1 MSATPPQHNPKPPAD
16 AEGQIATGTKEEN
29 APAPAKHHS
38 NPNNVNVSDSVKGD
52 GQRSQIEQTPVDDT
66 ADTTEEQ
73 SSSADSSGITAE
85 SIPLSERI
93 PVHVYTEE
101 TFGQKLSHWGP
112 TLTGFISIFL
122 TAFVWYNGQKISDQQ
137 IELQKQQTR
146 LQEQQTLQQNEQV
159 QAELADIRT
168 KFFDDLTSDDETKKT
183 LAEIGLAG
191 HGQKAMPVIHLA
203 LGVEQGEIRDSAVNV
218 FYRLFL
224 AEMKLEGRAQLLQQ
238 LMNEF
243 ASPNRYL
250 RVGVVQTLAR
260 IEPLLEPAE
269 RQRAI
274 SFIETSAP
282 PRDTCSDPEGREAVL
297 EAATF
302 FNLKKTHSTEYLL
315 AVAQHPRC
323 GNAWLQAMIKL
334 GAAAPELPPPLRSEV
349 KRRITQLQGGVLGDL
364 RENVSNEDL
373 AAGAGFEQL
382 MKKGQ
387 VSISF
392 EEFKRRV
399 RGEFDSLIRAFGE
412 T

>member
-1 MSATPPQHNPKPPAD
+1 MSTTPPQHNPKPPAD

-29 APAPAKHHS
+29 APAPAGHQS
-38 NPNNVNVSDSVKGD
+38 NPNNVSDSVKGD
-52 GQRSQIEQTPVDDT
+52 GQRSQIEQIPVDHIE
-66 ADTTEEQ
+66 DTTEEP
-73 SSSADSSGITAE
+73 STNADSSDTTAE
-85 SIPLSERI
+85 SIPLPERI

-112 TLTGFISIFL
+112 TLIGFISIFL
-122 TAFVWYNGQKISDQQ
+122 TAFVWYNGQKISNQQ
-137 IELQKQQTR
+137 IELQKQQTK

-243 ASPNRYL
+243 TSPNKYL
-250 RVGVVQTLAR
+250 RIGVVQTLVR
-260 IEPLLEPAE
+260 IEPLLEPTE

-282 PRDTCSDPEGREAVL
+282 PRDTCSDPEGREVVL

-334 GAAAPELPPPLRSEV
+334 GAAATELPPPLRSEV
-349 KRRITQLQGGVLGDL
+349 KRRITQLQGEVLGNL

-392 EEFKRRV
+392 EELKRRV
-399 RGEFDSLIRAFGE
+399 RVEFGSLIQAFGE